1 MIGTRVCH
9 LGKYYP
15 PAAGGIESHV
25 RTLACA
31 EAALGLVVR
40 VYCVNHE
47 AGPTVVEADGAVE
60 VTRFGCIASIA
71 KFDICPEL
79 ATRLEQVEA
88 DIFHVHVP
96 NPTMLVALLRAGPR
110 KPVVVT
116 YHSDLVRQKILGR
129 LFRPIERLAYRQ
141 VRAILATSPLY
152 PIGSRFLRPY
162 VDRVHVLPH
171 GIDLRPYLDPS
182 PDDQERSAQLR
193 ARYARDEP
201 LWLCAGRHVYYK
213 GFLNAVRALTR
224 VRGRLLLIGEGPER
238 PELRAEAERL
248 GVADRVMFLGT
259 LPHSLS
265 IVPYYLAADAFWFP
279 SNCAERGVRPGS
291 GRGDGQPLSGDQ
303 HADPPQRGVVGQPA
317 RGDWP
322 DRAGQRS
329 GRAGGRRQPAADRAR
344 LARPAR
350 VGGPEPRDQ
359 GVRPP
364 RHGRA
369 EPGRLPARPD
379 RAESPA
385 TDPAPGPDLRPD
397 LLSYVFHE
405 RILAGLALHA
415 RQPLWRGRDVP
426 GHPGAASA
434 GDAQHGA
441 RIRALLRGPIPRRV
455 ASRRHGGPS
464 PRAGTVQPALDRLAG
479 PETPSPAPGRAAV
492 PRGGLS

>member
-1 MIGTRVCH
+1 MSGRWR
-9 LGKYYP
+9 
-15 PAAGGIESHV
+15 AAQ
-25 RTLACA
+25 
-31 EAALGLVVR
+31 AALGLVVR
-40 VYCVNHE
+40 VFCVNHE

-224 VRGRLLLIGEGPER
+224 VRGRLLLIGDGPER

-279 SNCAERGVRPGS
+279 SNARSEAFGLVQVEAMASRCPVINTRIPHSGVSWVSLHEETGLTVPVN
-291 GRGDGQPLSGDQ
+291 
-303 HADPPQRGVVGQPA
+303 DPVALAV
-317 RGDWP
+317 
-322 DRAGQRS
+322 
-329 GRAGGRRQPAADRAR
+329 AANR
-344 LARPAR
+344 LLT
-350 VGGPEPRDQ
+350 
-359 GVRPP
+359 
-364 RHGRA
+364 
-369 EPGRLPARPD
+369 EPG
-379 RAESPA
+379 
-385 TDPAPGPDLRPD
+385 LR
-397 LLSYVFHE
+397 
-405 RILAGLALHA
+405 
-415 RQPLWRGRDVP
+415 
-426 GHPGAASA
+426 
-434 GDAQHGA
+434 
-441 RIRALLRGPIPRRV
+441 
-455 ASRRHGGPS
+455 
-464 PRAGTVQPALDRLAG
+464 DRLASAARSRAIKEFDHRVMAERSLAVYRHVLTG
-479 PETPSPAPGRAAV
+479 PKVPQPTRRPALISGRI
-492 PRGGLS
+492 S